1 MSSAI
6 VDLARAAI
14 VEYEMR
20 TGQTYRNVRADILT
34 LKPGDHVVYFGWR
47 GPEDVGEGFV
57 REVKTERFTT
67 GTTTTVLVKRFF
79 SADGGYLFYPL
90 IAKDYDT
97 LILVKK
103 D

>member
-1 MSSAI
+1 MSSKV

-20 TGQTYRNVRADILT
+20 TGKTYRNTRADIQT

-47 GPEDVGEGFV
+47 GPEDVGEGLV
-57 REVKTERFTT
+57 REVKAIKTGY

-90 IAKDYDT
+90 VSKDYDT